1 MNGGRH
7 PTELVSF
14 DFDPLATSVHAKQR
28 LSDILNVV
36 DLRSNERSERRRL
49 HRWTVGNLKIE
60 IGVRQPQ
67 TAEGDGTIVVTQTQR
82 RLHTVVDKI
91 ERGLR
96 ERSRCLSF
104 VEDLDFFDLLTHL
117 DEQTVRMGNVEIEGD
132 SLQNDSLV
140 IQKMLF

>member
-82 RLHTVVDKI
+82 RLQEV
-91 ERGLR
+91 RRAYQRSFGLGWYFPFIAR
-96 ERSRCLSF
+96 YIGRLAS
-104 VEDLDFFDLLTHL
+104 LLRLT
-117 DEQTVRMGNVEIEGD
+117 
-132 SLQNDSLV
+132 
-140 IQKMLF
+140 